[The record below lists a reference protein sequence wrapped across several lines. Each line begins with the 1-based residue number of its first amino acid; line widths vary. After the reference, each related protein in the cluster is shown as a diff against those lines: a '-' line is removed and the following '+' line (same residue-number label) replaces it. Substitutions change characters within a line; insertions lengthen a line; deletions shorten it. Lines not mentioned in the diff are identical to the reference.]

1 MITPLAG
8 GRSGDHDLD
17 GGHGRLSHALVLHPG
32 HDLHLGILPR
42 AGGRGRAGVCIISM
56 VVVQR
61 SVLCTM
67 IGQVLTRLFV
77 KSLSSLVRERCR
89 LV

>member
-1 MITPLAG
+1 MGIMTWMEATAGYRMPLSSIQVMISTLAI
-8 GRSGDHDLD
+8 
-17 GGHGRLSHALVLHPG
+17 
-32 HDLHLGILPR
+32 GILPR

-61 SVLCTM
+61 SVLYTM
-67 IGQVLTRLFV
+67 IGQVLSVLTRLFV